1 MKKVGTGYRVNKDG
15 KRVNSLVNAIEKQ
28 IKAFLLELQRNV
40 IIFNLENFFYEKRL
54 EDKFIY
60 DDISVRIDIKD
71 IRNFSF
77 SINAINRSNL
87 VMPALIDIVFEDGKY
102 TKCRLIDGSNGKT
115 IYDLENNIGVIDYIE
130 HFQDL
135 DRIRPFIS
143 NMNSILDATIAII
156 VEIISVC
163 NLLDQTMMRNF
174 NYLEFEDREI
184 ILNHIH
190 HILDKYV
197 EKEL

>member
-1 MKKVGTGYRVNKDG
+1 MKKVETNYRVNKDG
-15 KRVNSLVNAIEKQ
+15 KRINLRVNAIEKQ

-71 IRNFSF
+71 IRNFNF

-102 TKCRLIDGSNGKT
+102 TKCHLIDESNGKT
-115 IYDLENNIGVIDYIE
+115 VYDLENNIGVIDYIE

-143 NMNSILDATIAII
+143 NMNSILDATIAIM